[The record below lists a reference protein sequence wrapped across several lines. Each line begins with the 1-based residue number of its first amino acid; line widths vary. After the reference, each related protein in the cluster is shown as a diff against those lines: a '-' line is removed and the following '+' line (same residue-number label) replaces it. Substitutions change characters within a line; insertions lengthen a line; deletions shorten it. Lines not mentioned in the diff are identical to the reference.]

1 MFPELDA
8 LFGLS
13 QPESYNPEIDWG
25 VHSLMAL
32 DQAALLSSKLEVR
45 FATLVH
51 DLGNVASSKD
61 NLSHH
66 YGHELKGVLIVEKMC
81 QRLRIPNDFKKLAL
95 HVTQY
100 HTHCH
105 KVRELRATTL
115 VDLLQV
121 LGAFK
126 PKHNLQDFLF
136 ACEADTRGRLGFEN
150 TDYSQSFFLK
160 KVAKYG
166 TNIDSQEVLNLGLKG
181 KKIGDAIRRL
191 RVTAVNELLS
201 SHQNQL

>member
-66 YGHELKGVLIVEKMC
+66 YGHELKGVLIVEKCVSVCGFQMT
-81 QRLRIPNDFKKLAL
+81 LKLAL

-126 PKHNLQDFLF
+126 PKHNLQDFL
-136 ACEADTRGRLGFEN
+136 LP
-150 TDYSQSFFLK
+150 
-160 KVAKYG
+160 AKR
-166 TNIDSQEVLNLGLKG
+166 IRE
-181 KKIGDAIRRL
+181 GD
-191 RVTAVNELLS
+191 
-201 SHQNQL
+201 